1 MKNLWY
7 YNFPIGT
14 IGIIE
19 CNKKIIGIFFKGSEI
34 REDTILLETPLIK
47 ETYIQLLEYF
57 KGTRKT
63 FNVPLLLKG
72 TSFQN
77 KVWEALLSI
86 PYGETRTYKQIASQ
100 IGNSKACRAVGL
112 ANNHN
117 PICIV
122 VPCHRVIG
130 ANGHLTGYSGGLKV
144 KKYLL
149 GLEQENL

>member
-1 MKNLWY
+1 MKNSWY
-7 YNFPIGT
+7 YKFPIG
-14 IGIIE
+14 IVGITE
-19 CNKKIIGIFFKGSEI
+19 CDKKIIRIFLKGPEI
-34 REDTILLETPLIK
+34 TKDTTLLETSLIK
-47 ETYIQLLEYF
+47 EAYTQLLEYF
-57 KGTRKT
+57 RGTRKT
-63 FNVPLLLKG
+63 FNLPLLLNG
-72 TSFQN
+72 TPFQN

-100 IGNSKACRAVGL
+100 IGNSNACRAVGL